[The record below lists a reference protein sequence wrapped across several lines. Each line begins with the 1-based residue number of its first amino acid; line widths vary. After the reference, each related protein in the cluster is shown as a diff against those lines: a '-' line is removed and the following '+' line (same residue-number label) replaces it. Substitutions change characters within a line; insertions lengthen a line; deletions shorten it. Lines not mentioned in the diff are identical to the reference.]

1 MDSLSVTA
9 SIITILQLTNKVTEY
24 LNTVK
29 DAPKE
34 REQCAIEALKLLSLP
49 FKLKGRVGEGSFNE
63 RWYATVRELG
73 TQNGQ
78 FDQCKHALEQLQG

>member
-9 SIITILQLTNKVTEY
+9 SINTILQLTNKVTEC
-24 LNTVK
+24 LSAVK

-34 REQCAIEALKLLSLP
+34 REQCAIEALNLLSLP

-63 RWYATVRELG
+63 RWYATV
-73 TQNGQ
+73 
-78 FDQCKHALEQLQG
+78 